1 MREKVHKGAVEMSHC
16 ILHGWSIKLSCICT
30 VQRWT
35 LLYLPTRTCDS
46 VLWRETLMHLMNL
59 CAVLS
64 SVRGTKSLFEKEKC
78 SNSVFIHADK
88 PYCCL
93 RNRVAGDATSR
104 ICCLKIYKSAMAITL
119 IRIRQLFSPFRCSQ
133 KPDGSQVRYM
143 SSRLLFFHTQAWS
156 SLCPPPYCAASKMRY
171 TLSIPNT
178 ESWLPRPTTETPFG
192 MMDIGPSWRRIRSS
206 KLKS

>member
-93 RNRVAGDATSR
+93 RNQVAGDATSK
-104 ICCLKIYKSAMAITL
+104 ICCLKIHKSAMAITL
-119 IRIRQLFSPFRCSQ
+119 IRMRQLFSPFRCSQ

-156 SLCPPPYCAASKMRY
+156 SLCPPPP
-171 TLSIPNT
+171 TV
-178 ESWLPRPTTETPFG
+178 PRPKCGLLFLFQIQSHGFRDRPPSHPLARW
-192 MMDIGPSWRRIRSS
+192 ILGPRG
-206 KLKS
+206 